1 MLANGTVAALA
12 GLIIDPQLGINIIA
26 TMKITFK

>member
-12 GLIIDPQLGINIIA
+12 GLIIDPQLGIDILTTTKIA
-26 TMKITFK
+26 FK